1 MKITLKI
8 LKERGACDEGVDWLR
23 KQKSRNLVE
32 VLKLLIKQNR
42 LGWAEWLIKMFFN
55 FEEIQQYRVYV
66 DEANKSLNLKFAN
79 YSTQRAAKALVLL
92 YGIDLIK
99 RRDS

>member
-1 MKITLKI
+1 MKITLKY
-8 LKERGACDEGVDWLR
+8 LKEKGACDEGVDWLR
-23 KQKSRNLVE
+23 KRKTRDLVDI
-32 VLKLLIKQNR
+32 LKLLIKQNR
-42 LGWAEWLIKMFFN
+42 LGWAEWLIQKFLN
-55 FEEIQQYRVYV
+55 FEEIQQYRAYV

-99 RRDS
+99 RRDL

>member
-1 MKITLKI
+1 MKVTLKF

-23 KQKSRNLVE
+23 KRKTRDLVE

-42 LGWAEWLIKMFFN
+42 LGWAEWLIQKFFK
-55 FEEIQQYRVYV
+55 FEEIQQYREFEYEVNIALKS
-66 DEANKSLNLKFAN
+66 ANC
-79 YSTQRAAKALVLL
+79 STQRAARALVLL

-99 RRDS
+99 RSDS